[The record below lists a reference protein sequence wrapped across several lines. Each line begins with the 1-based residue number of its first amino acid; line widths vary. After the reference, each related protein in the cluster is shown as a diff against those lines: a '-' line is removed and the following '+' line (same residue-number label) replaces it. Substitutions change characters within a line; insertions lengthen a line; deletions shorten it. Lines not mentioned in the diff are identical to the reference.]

1 MTDLGSV
8 ANLESYKELIEKF
21 KKLDIVTKELTL
33 FDVGTRGHFENPTTE
48 LLSFFIDDTREHG
61 LENCFFK
68 GIQDVFISREVS
80 TELDDLLSVETEV
93 STDKGNR
100 IDLILETNEALIIV
114 ECKIYHGQNNPFDDY
129 LNYGKQHIKD
139 SKQNDEKQKKLIS
152 LVICLDGR
160 IEPSLMNK
168 GWHGISY
175 QELVTAIEPYL
186 SQALL
191 DNPYNKWSLFA
202 REFLLHLK
210 ELDNMGEI
218 SKDEIEFLT
227 ENINDYFEL
236 SKYFYENLMPKI
248 GEKIRVDLNNSDS
261 LNNFECKAKYNK
273 WNYYEPVRTFSNIH
287 WKSRSDITFIIR
299 ADKAPVLCEIIVFV
313 NWPSNE
319 PINSFKLLLNNRL
332 LKNSKNN
339 FKKYNSSFWYI
350 SWEFNEINIKDIS
363 SKIVELMVCLNDFEL
378 NHRPLIS
385 E

>member
-175 QELVTAIEPYL
+175 QELVC
-186 SQALL
+186 SGQ
-191 DNPYNKWSLFA
+191 
-202 REFLLHLK
+202 
-210 ELDNMGEI
+210 
-218 SKDEIEFLT
+218 
-227 ENINDYFEL
+227 
-236 SKYFYENLMPKI
+236 
-248 GEKIRVDLNNSDS
+248 
-261 LNNFECKAKYNK
+261 
-273 WNYYEPVRTFSNIH
+273 
-287 WKSRSDITFIIR
+287 
-299 ADKAPVLCEIIVFV
+299 
-313 NWPSNE
+313 
-319 PINSFKLLLNNRL
+319 
-332 LKNSKNN
+332 
-339 FKKYNSSFWYI
+339 
-350 SWEFNEINIKDIS
+350 
-363 SKIVELMVCLNDFEL
+363 
-378 NHRPLIS
+378 LI
-385 E
+385 